1 MNQMSVRP
9 LEGITVLSLEH
20 AIAAPFCS
28 RQLADLGARVIKV
41 ERPGVGD
48 FARNYDE
55 RVKGMASHFVW
66 TNRSKE
72 SLTLD
77 LKNEAAGDVLEKLL
91 PRVDVLVQNLAPGA
105 AARLGLSFEALHEKY
120 PRLIVCDISG
130 YGEGGPYEKKKA
142 YDLLIQSESGFV
154 SVTGS
159 KDEMA
164 KAGCSIADIAAGMY
178 AYSNILSALLLREKT
193 GKGSRIDVSMLESM
207 VEWMNFPL
215 YYSFEGQE
223 PPVRAGAAHAVIY
236 PYGPFPTGGG
246 QTIMLGL
253 QNEREWKVFCEQVL
267 GKPELAADERFANNT
282 LRTANR
288 EALKR
293 IIVDTFAGMSKD
305 QVIELL
311 ETAKIANASVNDM
324 KGVWEHEQLKSR
336 NRWREMDSPVGKLPT
351 LLPPGVN
358 NAYEYRIDAVP
369 GLGEHSEK
377 ILRELGYDEQTI
389 AGWREQGVV

>member
-1 MNQMSVRP
+1 
-9 LEGITVLSLEH
+9 
-20 AIAAPFCS
+20 
-28 RQLADLGARVIKV
+28 
-41 ERPGVGD
+41 
-48 FARNYDE
+48 
-55 RVKGMASHFVW
+55 
-66 TNRSKE
+66 
-72 SLTLD
+72 
-77 LKNEAAGDVLEKLL
+77 
-91 PRVDVLVQNLAPGA
+91 
-105 AARLGLSFEALHEKY
+105 
-120 PRLIVCDISG
+120 
-130 YGEGGPYEKKKA
+130 
-142 YDLLIQSESGFV
+142 
-154 SVTGS
+154 

-178 AYSNILSALLLREKT
+178 AYTNILSALLLRGKT

-215 YYSFEGQE
+215 YYAFEDQE

-236 PYGPFPTGGG
+236 PYGPFPTGGD

-267 GKPELAADERFANNT
+267 GKPELATDERFANNT

-288 EALKR
+288 DALKQ
-293 IIVDTFAGMSKD
+293 IIVDAFASMSKE

-336 NRWREMDSPVGKLPT
+336 DRWREMDSPVGKLPT

-369 GLGEHSEK
+369 DLGEHSEK
-377 ILRELGYDEQTI
+377 ILGELGYDAQTI